1 MIHQLVNACIALVVG
16 TAALCNV
23 HVPLLPYLG
32 AWCIADGGIIVATQ
46 NSGARR
52 NAVLIHHV
60 ITSICCFV
68 SVYEGHLYDPNGVIT
83 RKPCLL
89 ELSTVFVCL
98 NNAFPSLNLKHIR
111 NIIFLLVRTTV
122 SIGILSRIMSDYH
135 VLTRHVA
142 LQVALV
148 SLSLAWICGPNV
160 VGRNASVIC
169 YYTPL
174 AAAIKIKSTEH
185 ILFTLFGAL
194 GTFIFYEKNKYFL
207 DRVIITAHILYVIHV
222 SPFFAI
228 LHVFDGYVS
237 RNINNVLV
245 PYLVFTSRPTLDLLI
260 GFLIMACYILSGG
273 PKQYTYGH
281 RILWH
286 TASACV
292 ITECIK
298 ETHMLQ

>member
-1 MIHQLVNACIALVVG
+1 MFHQLINACIALIVG

-23 HVPLLPYLG
+23 HVQLLPYLG
-32 AWCIADGGIIVATQ
+32 AWCIADGGIIVAIQ
-46 NSGARR
+46 KSGARR

-60 ITSICCFV
+60 ITSICCFL
-68 SVYEGHLYDPNGVIT
+68 SVYEGYLYDPNGVIS
-83 RKPCLL
+83 RKLCLL

-98 NNAFPSLNLKHIR
+98 NNAFPSLNLKLMR
-111 NIIFLLVRTTV
+111 NIVFLLVRTLV
-122 SIGILSRIMSDYH
+122 SVWIMFMDYH
-135 VLTRHVA
+135 LLTRHVA
-142 LQVALV
+142 LQVTLV
-148 SLSLAWICGPNV
+148 SLSLAWLCGPNV
-160 VGRNASVIC
+160 IGRNASVIC

-174 AAAIKIKSTEH
+174 ATAIQIKSTEH

-207 DRVIITAHILYVIHV
+207 DRFIITAHILYTMHV

-245 PYLVFTSRPTLDLLI
+245 PYLVFTSRPTFDLLI
-260 GFLIMACYILSGG
+260 GFLIMVCYILSGG

-298 ETHMLQ
+298 GTHVLQ